1 MKKLTVLLLGLMLGT
16 LVSLQAQTIDF
27 KSGYQFPTIDQ
38 DSVLSGLRSIRGS
51 DVHPNPL
58 GDGVSGLAVTNY
70 ADEGHIHVFKN
81 TGDDAMELVWT
92 SPAWDSLGGGSR
104 PRIVKWADL
113 DGDGLIE
120 LIAPFNLNGIAIYE
134 WDGVAGSWN
143 FGTEGPSFVITGP
156 LFAST
161 QDSGAAY
168 SSIEYLDVADVD
180 GDGQMELMFANNST
194 GSEYDRYYVFSIDGD
209 YSTDDPGF
217 AVANR
222 EAMYYKSKG
231 EYAAYGGGTPYAV
244 VAADLDGNGQKEMVF
259 HNWNYGHFTVVRG
272 TAPDTYELADTTGG
286 KNYVYSNYPD
296 DCVSLGGGT
305 PFDVDGDGREEVY
318 FPLYSANGLVLMVHF
333 EEGDT
338 LTQMDSTN
346 AFLLDAV
353 ADSDSRFD
361 FFGRA
366 GFGDYD
372 NDGKPNL
379 YFAARH
385 GNYIMSAEFQ
395 GGDKTDQANW
405 TTEVLYTGLDL
416 DSTIYSKMTI
426 TDSAG
431 VVDTVFSLQADTEGT
446 IAMKIFSNHTDFD
459 KDSYQDIIMPSQT
472 WKDSIDVLSKV
483 WLKDSSYVVYDTMYA
498 NTDSMKIDT
507 VDVTESIYSESS
519 YKIVEP
525 NRISLR
531 FLESSAM
538 FTGIKEK
545 QLTIITPADYKLEQ
559 NYPNP
564 FNPSTTIQFFLPV
577 KKEISLVIYNSSGQK
592 VKTLVNNQ
600 VFNKGRYVQEW
611 DGTNDNG
618 KQVASGMYIYKLKF
632 GNFSKSKRMLLVK

>member
-1 MKKLTVLLLGLMLGT
+1 MKKLTALLLSLVLGA
-16 LVSLQAQTIDF
+16 LVSLQAQTMDF

-70 ADEGHIHVFKN
+70 ADEGHIHVFKS
-81 TGDDAMELVWT
+81 TGDNEMELVWT

-143 FGTEGPSFVITGP
+143 FGQEGPSFVITAP
-156 LFAST
+156 LFASV

-194 GSEYDRYYVFSIDGD
+194 GSDYDRYYVFSIDDD

-217 AVANR
+217 AVLNR

-244 VAADLDGNGQKEMVF
+244 VAADLDGDEQKEMVF

-272 TAPDTYELADTTGG
+272 VDANTYELADTTGG

-459 KDSYQDIIMPSQT
+459 KDGYQDIIMPTQT
-472 WKDSIDVLSKV
+472 WKDSIDVLKKV

-507 VDVTESIYSESS
+507 VDVTESIFSEES

-531 FLESSAM
+531 FLESSAL

-545 QLTIITPADYKLEQ
+545 RLTVITPADYKLEQ

-564 FNPSTTIQFFLPV
+564 FNPSTTIQFYLPV
-577 KKEISLVIYNSSGQK
+577 KKQISLVIYNSSGQK

-632 GNFSKSKRMLLVK
+632 GNFSKSRRMLLVK

>member
-16 LVSLQAQTIDF
+16 LVSLQAQTMDF

-92 SPAWDSLGGGSR
+92 SPAWDSLGGGSM

-161 QDSGAAY
+161 QDSGAGV
-168 SSIEYLDVADVD
+168 SKIEYLDVADVD
-180 GDGQMELMFANNST
+180 GDGQMELMFANNSD

-385 GNYIMSAEFQ
+385 GKYIMSAEFQ

-538 FTGIKEK
+538 FTGLKEK

>member
-16 LVSLQAQTIDF
+16 LVSLQAQTMDF

-92 SPAWDSLGGGSR
+92 SPAWDSLGGGSM

-161 QDSGAAY
+161 QDSGAGV
-168 SSIEYLDVADVD
+168 SKIEYLDVADVD
-180 GDGQMELMFANNST
+180 GDGQMELMFANNSD

-385 GNYIMSAEFQ
+385 GKYIMSAEFQ

-507 VDVTESIYSESS
+507 VDVTESIFSEES

-531 FLESSAM
+531 FLESSAL

>member
-1 MKKLTVLLLGLMLGT
+1 MKKLTVLLLGLVLGA
-16 LVSLQAQTIDF
+16 LVSLQAQTMDF

-58 GDGVSGLAVTNY
+58 GDYVSGLAVTNY

-104 PRIVKWADL
+104 PRIVRWADL

-143 FGTEGPSFVITGP
+143 FGQEGPSFVITGP

-161 QDSGAAY
+161 QDSGAAF

-194 GSEYDRYYVFSIDGD
+194 GSDYDRYYVFSIDGD

-217 AVANR
+217 AVLNR

-305 PFDVDGDGREEVY
+305 PFDVDGDGRDEVY

-385 GNYIMSAEFQ
+385 GKYIMSAEFQ

-507 VDVTESIYSESS
+507 VDVTESIFSETS

-538 FTGIKEK
+538 FTGLKEK
-545 QLTIITPADYKLEQ
+545 NLTIITPADYKLEQ

-564 FNPSTTIQFFLPV
+564 FNPSTTIQFYLPI
-577 KKEISLVIYNSSGQK
+577 KKEISLVIYNSAGQK
-592 VKTLVNNQ
+592 VKTLINNQ
-600 VFNKGRYVQEW
+600 VFNKGRYVQQW

-632 GNFSKSKRMLLVK
+632 GNFSKSMRMLLVK

>member
-16 LVSLQAQTIDF
+16 LVSLQAQTMDF

-385 GNYIMSAEFQ
+385 GKYIMSAEFQ

-538 FTGIKEK
+538 FTGLKEK

>member
-16 LVSLQAQTIDF
+16 LVSLQAQTMDF

-161 QDSGAAY
+161 QDSGAGV
-168 SSIEYLDVADVD
+168 SKIEYLDVADVD
-180 GDGQMELMFANNST
+180 GDGQMELMFANNSD

-385 GNYIMSAEFQ
+385 GKYIMSAEFQ

-538 FTGIKEK
+538 FTGLKEK

>member
-16 LVSLQAQTIDF
+16 LVSLQAQTMDF

-538 FTGIKEK
+538 FTGLKEK